1 MKACT
6 THLGKGSVNHHHAC
20 SLGRVRDSEN
30 WKRGQSSLCTLQ
42 VLHECTVIWSPLGY
56 GFLNYNFF
64 LQFNRTHLSYDFS
77 INHPSINDQSLSP
90 IACPAS
96 CQFSNFYHVS
106 IIYLPTV
113 YVLFPSFF
121 FLFPSFCLLSPP
133 PLSSFSVP
141 LYHPPHPQE
150 CCDIKD
156 ISKITI
162 FQVMKFESVC

>member
-30 WKRGQSSLCTLQ
+30 WKRGQSSLCALQ

-96 CQFSNFYHVS
+96 SVS
-106 IIYLPTV
+106 FLTSIMYLLST
-113 YVLFPSFF
+113 YLLFMSFFLPSFF
-121 FLFPSFCLLSPP
+121 FSLHSASSPHLPCPPSLCLSTTLHTRKNAVT
-133 PLSSFSVP
+133 L
-141 LYHPPHPQE
+141 
-150 CCDIKD
+150 
-156 ISKITI
+156 KI
-162 FQVMKFESVC
+162 